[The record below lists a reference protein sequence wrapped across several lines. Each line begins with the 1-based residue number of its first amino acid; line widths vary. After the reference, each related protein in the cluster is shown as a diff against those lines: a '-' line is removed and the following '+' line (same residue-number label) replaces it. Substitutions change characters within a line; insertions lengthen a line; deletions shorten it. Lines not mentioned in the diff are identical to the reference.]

1 MVYSSV
7 VNMDAWF
14 GHPICWTGIL
24 KTMLHFSFF
33 FPFMSLSR
41 FTTLAIK
48 SVWRSLARE
57 KVIVSFR
64 LRWLVGWLVGW
75 LFKWQINNYGSLMPK
90 WLILF
95 SGMTTSRNI
104 QCRIPNILHATLW
117 LQLQMFCTQFY
128 TFRTNIFF
136 FFYIY
141 SL

>member
-33 FPFMSLSR
+33 FSLHVTQQVYNSSYQVCVKVFGQR
-41 FTTLAIK
+41 K
-48 SVWRSLARE
+48 SYCFFQV
-57 KVIVSFR
+57 KMID
-64 LRWLVGWLVGW
+64 WLVGW

-104 QCRIPNILHATLW
+104 QCRNPNILHATLW